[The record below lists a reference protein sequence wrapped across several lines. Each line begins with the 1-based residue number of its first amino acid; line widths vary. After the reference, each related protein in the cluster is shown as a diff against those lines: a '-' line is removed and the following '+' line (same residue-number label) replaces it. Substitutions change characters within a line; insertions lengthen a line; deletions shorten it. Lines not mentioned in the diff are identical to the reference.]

1 MWRNLAGGF
10 VWFFLASLAL
20 TELHAQRLYERG
32 AEIVIE
38 DAEGRMTSLGPGF
51 NAIPMSDHKFLFIR
65 GTRMGYGE
73 ESSCE
78 RPAAKNRV
86 VIYDVNANKELPLF
100 DKPLSD
106 RMMGH
111 GAACVYEHADL
122 SPSGSTL

>member
-1 MWRNLAGGF
+1 M
-10 VWFFLASLAL
+10 VFLVLFAL
-20 TELHAQRLYERG
+20 PELRAQRLYERG
-32 AEIVIE
+32 AEIMLE

-51 NAIPMSDHKFLFIR
+51 NAIPISDHKFLFIR
-65 GTRMGYGE
+65 GARMGYGE

-86 VIYDVNANKELPLF
+86 VIYDVNADRELPLF

-111 GAACVYEHADL
+111 DAACVL
-122 SPSGSTL
+122 